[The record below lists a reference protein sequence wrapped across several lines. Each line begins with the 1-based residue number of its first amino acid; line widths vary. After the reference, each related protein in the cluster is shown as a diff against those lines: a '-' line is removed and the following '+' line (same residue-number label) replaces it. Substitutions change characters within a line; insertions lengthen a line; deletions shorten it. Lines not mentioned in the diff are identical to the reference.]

1 MADIIEKFKDIRKY
15 KSYTQK
21 ELADGTGVS
30 EITIYSWESKM
41 RQPTLRN
48 FNEVLNK
55 MGYELQIKPKDTV
68 PYYGDN
74 GHLMR

>member
-15 KSYTQK
+15 KSYSHK
-21 ELADGTGVS
+21 ELAEGTKVS
-30 EITIYSWESKM
+30 GMTIYSWESKM

-55 MGYELQIKPKDTV
+55 MGYELQIKPRETI
-68 PYYGDN
+68 PFYGDN
-74 GHLMR
+74 KHLMG